1 MKHILLVVAV
11 LCVPV
16 AVAQLELPENP
27 LDPVRPD
34 PVGPGLEPGQEDPA
48 PEAGLPGVEEGGSGI
63 DWGSGL
69 VWGIGGAGVGIVAL
83 AGLAYYL
90 GVGGLRHID
99 KHNVLEHPMRQSLLD
114 VVETSPGV
122 HLRDLAQR
130 HETAVTNTQWH
141 LRKLEMAG
149 LVKTQKVQ
157 GRRLYYPTRGGAQA
171 KEQAIQNAAMQ
182 NPNAQR
188 ILTYLESHPGTNQR
202 SLAEA
207 LDMNPGTVRWHL
219 RKMES
224 ANMVRCVQD
233 GTQSCYFPVVQDA
246 IGSWNNSSSEGVAVE
261 ERT

>member
-1 MKHILLVVAV
+1 MKRFALVLAIFAI
-11 LCVPV
+11 P
-16 AVAQLELPENP
+16 AVAAQLPT
-27 LDPVRPD
+27 DPGLGPSQTDAPD
-34 PVGPGLEPGQEDPA
+34 PSVPPVG
-48 PEAGLPGVEEGGSGI
+48 GGDDGI

-69 VWGIGGAGVGIVAL
+69 VWGIGGASVGIAVL
-83 AGLAYYL
+83 AGAAYYL

-114 VVETSPGV
+114 IVETSPGV
-122 HLRDLAQR
+122 HLRELATR

-157 GRRLYYPTRGGAQA
+157 GRRLYYPTRGGTQA

-202 SLAEA
+202 GLAEA

-233 GTQSCYFPVVQDA
+233 GTQSCYFPVAQEQGV
-246 IGSWNNSSSEGVAVE
+246 SWGTTAQEAVAVE
-261 ERT
+261 DRT